1 MHLFDAFSYFQFEEF
16 SQPQDDWLWNEIK
29 FLVVSLQEEDSLRSA
44 SQPQEDPAGRTTATI
59 TVSVTVV
66 STSLTRSVSGFRWTL
81 VILEAAK

>member
-44 SQPQEDPAGRTTATI
+44 SQPQEDLLPEEQ
-59 TVSVTVV
+59 
-66 STSLTRSVSGFRWTL
+66 LLPLPFPL
-81 VILEAAK
+81 LLFPLP